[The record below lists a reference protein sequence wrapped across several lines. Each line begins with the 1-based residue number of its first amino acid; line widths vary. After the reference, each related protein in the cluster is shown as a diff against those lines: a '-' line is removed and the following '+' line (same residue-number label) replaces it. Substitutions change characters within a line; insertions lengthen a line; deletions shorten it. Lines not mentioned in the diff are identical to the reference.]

1 LFRENPIVA
10 YFSNNTQQKYL
21 IEQVFRSQMKL
32 IADTVAK
39 EFFFILE
46 FFDFKIT
53 NKTQQSFM
61 FNKIFKQIISKY
73 FLDKLK
79 ELVDWQLFDVY
90 SILIMIQI
98 NEECKK

>member
-1 LFRENPIVA
+1 
-10 YFSNNTQQKYL
+10 
-21 IEQVFRSQMKL
+21 MKL

-73 FLDKLK
+73 FVDKLK
-79 ELVDWQLFDVY
+79 EHVENQLWDIY

-98 NEECKK
+98 NEQCKK